1 MYDWSNDS
9 GIVKCFDQVKGAG
22 EGSKAFSDI
31 FIIYK
36 KQ

>member
-9 GIVKCFDQVKGAG
+9 GIIKCFDQVKG
-22 EGSKAFSDI
+22 EGNKAFSDI